1 MPSPSPSAHVRLAL
15 HPGHGTAVT
24 ATITGSPLYLARA
37 ALAIH
42 GFRSTSDTTMVLAR
56 IDHEAPHYAGKAA
69 QALREDG
76 TTVDIDPALQE
87 EIDTEWTYGNYPMT
101 WLDREEI
108 REVSAEAQRIHDD
121 IAAGRLV
128 IHMHAHDGWTTV
140 AVGTYQDGRSIHL
153 HGEDYLR
160 QETWFFDSEAE
171 AVARFLS
178 SHPVAARPGPAP
190 PTDIE
195 RAAAEALASFPV
207 GVPAPAAPLVQAGA
221 PAEPVSQSVPAY
233 AADPGDH
240 EALLRDF
247 FTKHQEWEKWRPHD
261 ETTIASHESLT
272 LRVEFLHEAL
282 RGDDAW
288 TIAAYES
295 PVGER
300 LWHATATP
308 TTPVEIMRTLL
319 DSLNTDNAWSPSTN
333 SPVTEEHL
341 AQASRPLED
350 VGWPLKVGSRLIDWT
365 APTPGHGAGLRFDTS
380 VKQASV
386 LPAWTVWGGNT
397 ADSPHWAIHLS
408 THAPTAL
415 IQDVAFELA
424 HGQGL
429 RQPQLRAATTA
440 SHLAT
445 KAAVARPPASAPRP
459 APRR

>member
-1 MPSPSPSAHVRLAL
+1 MPSPAPAHVRLAL
-15 HPGHGTAVT
+15 HPNHGTAVT
-24 ATITGSPLYLARA
+24 ATITGTTRYLARA
-37 ALAIH
+37 TLAIH

-56 IDHEAPHYAGKAA
+56 IDHDSPHYADKAA
-69 QALREDG
+69 EELREEG

-87 EIDTEWTYGNYPMT
+87 EIDSEWTYGNYPMT
-101 WLDREEI
+101 WLTREEI
-108 REVSAEAQRIHDD
+108 REVSADAQAIHDA

-128 IHMHAHDGWTTV
+128 IHMHARDGWTTV
-140 AVGTYQDGRSIHL
+140 AVGTYQDGKSIHL

-160 QETWFFDSEAE
+160 QEIQWFDSESE

-178 SHPVAARPGPAP
+178 SYPVAARPGPAP

-195 RAAAEALASFPV
+195 RAAAEALASIPD
-207 GVPAPAAPLVQAGA
+207 GEPAPAAPLLQAAA
-221 PAEPVSQSVPAY
+221 PAEQVSQTVPAY

-261 ETTIASHESLT
+261 ETTIASHESLA

-295 PVGER
+295 AVGER

-308 TTPVEIMRTLL
+308 TTPVEILRVLL
-319 DSLNTDNAWSPSTN
+319 DSLNTDNAWSPSTHT
-333 SPVTEEHL
+333 PVTEKHL

-350 VGWPLKVGSRLIDWT
+350 VGWPLRVGSRLIDWT
-365 APTPGHGAGLRFDTS
+365 APDTGAGLRFDT
-380 VKQASV
+380 VIKQGDL
-386 LPAWTVWGGNT
+386 LPAWTIWGGNT
-397 ADSPHWAIHLS
+397 ADSPAWAIHLS
-408 THAPTAL
+408 TRAPTAL
-415 IQDVAFELA
+415 IQDITFELA
-424 HGQGL
+424 HGQGH
-429 RQPQLRAATTA
+429 RQPQRTTA
-440 SHLAT
+440 PRLTAG
-445 KAAVARPPASAPRP
+445 PAMVMLPVSALRP

>member
-1 MPSPSPSAHVRLAL
+1 MPSPSPTHVRLAL
-15 HPGHGTAVT
+15 HPDHGTAVI
-24 ATITGSPLYLARA
+24 ATIAGSPLYLARA
-37 ALAIH
+37 ALAVH

-56 IDHEAPHYAGKAA
+56 IDHDSPHYADKAA

-87 EIDTEWTYGNYPMT
+87 EIDTEWTYGNYPMH
-101 WLDREEI
+101 WLTREEV
-108 REVSAEAQRIHDD
+108 REVSADAQAIHDA
-121 IAAGRLV
+121 IAAGSLV
-128 IHMHAHDGWTTV
+128 IHMHAHGGWTNL
-140 AVGTYQDGRSIHL
+140 AVGTYRGGKSIHL
-153 HGEDYLR
+153 HGENYLR
-160 QETWFFDSEAE
+160 QETMIFDSETE
-171 AVARFLS
+171 AIADFLRH
-178 SHPVAARPGPAP
+178 HPVAARPGPAP

-195 RAAAEALASFPV
+195 RAAAAVLA
-207 GVPAPAAPLVQAGA
+207 VPPADRPTPITFGA
-221 PAEPVSQSVPAY
+221 PAEQVSLSVPSY

-247 FTKHQEWEKWRPHD
+247 FAKHQEWEKWRPHD

-319 DSLNTDNAWSPSTN
+319 ASLNTDNALSPGTN
-333 SPVTEEHL
+333 TPVTEKDL
-341 AQASRPLED
+341 AQASRPLDD

-365 APTPGHGAGLRFDTS
+365 APTPDNGAAGLRFDTS
-380 VKQASV
+380 VKQGDA
-386 LPAWTVWGGNT
+386 LPAWTAWGGNT
-397 ADSPHWAIHLS
+397 VDNPHWAIHLS

-415 IQDVAFELA
+415 IQDITFELA
-424 HGQGL
+424 HGQGH
-429 RQPQLRAATTA
+429 RQPHRTTTTA
-440 SHLAT
+440 PHLA
-445 KAAVARPPASAPRP
+445 AGPAMVLLPVSALRSAPR
-459 APRR
+459 R

>member
-1 MPSPSPSAHVRLAL
+1 MPSPSPVHVRLAL
-15 HPGHGTAVT
+15 HPDHGTAVI
-24 ATITGSPLYLARA
+24 ATITGNPLYLARA

-56 IDHEAPHYAGKAA
+56 IDHDAPHYADKAA

-76 TTVDIDPALQE
+76 TSVDVDPALQE
-87 EIDTEWTYGNYPMT
+87 EIDTEWTYGNYPMH
-101 WLDREEI
+101 WLTREEI
-108 REVSAEAQRIHDD
+108 REVSADAQAIHDA
-121 IAAGRLV
+121 IAAGSLV
-128 IHMHAHDGWTTV
+128 IHMHAHDGWTNV
-140 AVGTYQDGRSIHL
+140 AVGTYRGGKSIHL

-160 QETWFFDSEAE
+160 QETMIFDSETE
-171 AVARFLS
+171 AIADFLRH
-178 SHPVAARPGPAP
+178 HPVAARPGPAP

-195 RAAAEALASFPV
+195 RAAAAVLA
-207 GVPAPAAPLVQAGA
+207 VPAADRSAPTTFGA
-221 PAEPVSQSVPAY
+221 PAEQVSLSVPSY

-247 FTKHQEWEKWRPHD
+247 FSKHQEWEKWRPHD

-288 TIAAYES
+288 TVAAYES

-300 LWHATATP
+300 LWHATAAP

-319 DSLNTDNAWSPSTN
+319 DSLNTDNAWSPSANT
-333 SPVTEEHL
+333 PVTEEDL

-350 VGWPLKVGSRLIDWT
+350 VGWPVKVGSRLIEWT
-365 APTPGHGAGLRFDTS
+365 VPTPDNGAAGLRFDTS
-380 VKQASV
+380 VKQGDV

-397 ADSPHWAIHLS
+397 ADSPTWAIRLS
-408 THAPTAL
+408 THAPTAF
-415 IQDVAFELA
+415 IQDITFELA
-424 HGQGL
+424 HGHGS
-429 RQPQLRAATTA
+429 RQPRHSA
-440 SHLAT
+440 
-445 KAAVARPPASAPRP
+445 AAVPHIPTLAAPARPSASAPRP